1 MQIVELRTKMP
12 LTIDNEL
19 VERFARN
26 LGKARKIVIVSHMN
40 PDGDA
45 VGSSLA
51 SYHWLQS
58 AFFAGE
64 SKPEISVILPNRC
77 PIDMRYLPGSQCI
90 IDADSNPDQCKQKII
105 DADLVLGVDFNNASR
120 ILPLDAALIESK
132 AVKMLVDH
140 HHNPDTEM
148 FHTVVSVPDL
158 SSTCEL
164 LYWLFAQ
171 IIGDSSITLDTA
183 RCLFHGIN
191 TDTGC
196 FAYANEDPSLYEA
209 AAALLH
215 HPVGAADVH
224 NRTFNNYS
232 INKMRILGFLLSQ
245 NLKIFP
251 EVGFAYLHINADE
264 LASFDGT
271 PDDLEGLVNYTLMMQ
286 PMQVGAMV
294 KETQGRV
301 RLSFR
306 AKGDFDVNVFAHK
319 YFGGGG
325 HTQASGATSPYDFNT
340 TLKVLED
347 NMLRELSDH
356 KKNTSNQ

>member
-1 MQIVELRTKMP
+1 MP
-12 LTIDNEL
+12 LAIDNEL
-19 VERFARN
+19 VERFAKN
-26 LGKARKIVIVSHMN
+26 LGKAENIVIMSHMN

-45 VGSSLA
+45 VGSALA
-51 SYHWLQS
+51 TGHWLRT
-58 AFFAGE
+58 AFFVGE
-64 SKPEISVILPNRC
+64 KMPQISIVLPNRC
-77 PIDMRYLPGSQCI
+77 PDDMRYLPGSEAI
-90 IDADSNPDQCKQKII
+90 IDADSNLEMCKQKIQ
-105 DADLVLGVDFNNASR
+105 DADLILGVDFNNNSR
-120 ILPLDAALIESK
+120 VLPLDQALNESG
-132 AVKMLVDH
+132 AVKMVVDH
-140 HHNPDTEM
+140 HHNPDCTL

-164 LYWLFAQ
+164 LYWLFVH
-171 IIGDSSITLDTA
+171 IIGDSSIALPTA

-209 AAALLH
+209 AAALLR
-215 HPVGAADVH
+215 HPIGAADVH

-232 INKMRILGFLLSQ
+232 VAKMQILGFLLSQ
-245 NLKIFP
+245 RLKIFP
-251 EVGFAYLHINADE
+251 EVGFAYLYINAAE
-264 LASFDGT
+264 LEALNGT
-271 PDDLEGLVNYTLMMQ
+271 ADDLEGLVNYTLMMQ

-325 HTQASGATSPYDFNT
+325 HTQASGATSPYDFET
-340 TLKVLED
+340 TLRVLED
-347 NMLRELSDH
+347 KMLSELSNH
-356 KKNTSNQ
+356 LKNVSK